1 MGASAMKM
9 FRRLAYPF
17 ALAVVCH
24 ALSGCATSPWIAYAA
39 RVDPANP
46 KRYLRSAAVTD
57 AVDVYRA
64 GRPIFADQV
73 LWLGDEIETGADS
86 VAVIRFPD
94 GNKVIINS
102 RTRVRLGSLD
112 VLFGRV
118 FARIKG
124 LFAVESQNIV
134 AGVEGT
140 EFEFTVAHDKAVSIT
155 VLDGRVICTAKTGGW
170 PPVRMGS
177 GTKMVS
183 AHPHRMTPRV
193 AIAAPAELE
202 EIRSWVQRVEEVAP
216 SPPQPSPWDWPLG
229 IHPQPTPTDPRLPDI
244 RQPPTPPRPIL
255 PRIRSQPK
263 PPGSRG

>member
-1 MGASAMKM
+1 MRM

-17 ALAVVCH
+17 ALVVACH
-24 ALSGCATSPWIAYAA
+24 ALSGCATSPWIDYVA
-39 RVDPANP
+39 RMDPANP
-46 KRYLRSAAVTD
+46 MRYRALRSAEVTG

-73 LWLGDEIETGADS
+73 LRLGDEIETGADS

-94 GNKVIINS
+94 GDKVIIGS

-118 FARIKG
+118 FARIQG

-140 EFEFTVAHDKAVSIT
+140 EFEFTVAHDKAVSVT
-155 VLDGRVICTAKTGGW
+155 VLDGSLICRAKTRGW

-183 AHPHRMTPRV
+183 AHPHRVTPRV

-202 EIRSWVQRVEEVAP
+202 DIRSWVQRVEEVAP
-216 SPPQPSPWDWPLG
+216 SRPQPSPWDSPLG
-229 IHPQPTPTDPRLPDI
+229 IRNRRD
-244 RQPPTPPRPIL
+244 PPRNNLPPL
-255 PRIRSQPK
+255 PRTRDRISPHGGQ
-263 PPGSRG
+263 